1 MINSLYTAATGMWS
15 QQFKMD
21 TVSNNIANVDTAG
34 YKKVKAEFQDLIYSY
49 SKNAGAA
56 TAQNSTTPTGIYV
69 GHGVRLAATT
79 KIFTQGN
86 IENTGNALDLAISGD
101 GFFQIQLQD
110 GRIAYTRDG
119 QFKIDNQ
126 GRVVTANGLMLAPAI
141 NVPQNAVSLTIS
153 PDGIVS
159 AELAD
164 GTIQELGNITLTRF
178 VNPAGLKSIGDNLYV
193 ATNASGDPI
202 EGTPGQDGFGTI
214 MQGYVEKSNVDVV
227 KEMVDM
233 ITAMRAYEF
242 NSRSIMTADQM
253 LQTASNL
260 RR

>member
-1 MINSLYTAATGMWS
+1 MINSLYTAATGMWA

-79 KIFTQGN
+79 RLFTQGN

-101 GFFQIQLQD
+101 GFFRIQLQD

-119 QFKIDNQ
+119 QFKVDNQ
-126 GRVVTANGLMLAPAI
+126 GRVVTANGLLLDPAI
-141 NVPQNAVSLTIS
+141 TVPQNAVSLTIS

-164 GTIQELGNITLTRF
+164 GTIQQLGNITITRF
-178 VNPAGLKSIGDNLYV
+178 VNPAGLKSIGDNLYIQT
-193 ATNASGDPI
+193 AASGEPI

-214 MQGYVEKSNVDVV
+214 LQGYVEKSNVDVV

>member
-1 MINSLYTAATGMWS
+1 MINSLYTAATGMWA

-79 KIFTQGN
+79 KLFTQGN

-119 QFKIDNQ
+119 QFKIDSE
-126 GRVVTANGLMLAPAI
+126 GRIVTANGLLLSPALV
-141 NVPQNAVSLTIS
+141 VPQNAVSLTVS

-159 AELAD
+159 VELPD
-164 GTIQELGNITLTRF
+164 GTIQQLGTITLTRF

-193 ATNASGDPI
+193 ATAASGEPI
-202 EGTPGQDGFGTI
+202 EGTAGQDGFGTI

>member
-1 MINSLYTAATGMWS
+1 MINSLYTAATGMWA

-79 KIFTQGN
+79 RLFTQGN

-119 QFKIDNQ
+119 QFKIDSQ
-126 GRVVTANGLMLAPAI
+126 GRIVTANGLLLSPAI
-141 NVPQNAVSLTIS
+141 VVPQNAVSLTVS

-159 AELAD
+159 VELPD
-164 GTIQELGNITLTRF
+164 GTIEQLGTITLTRF

-193 ATNASGDPI
+193 ATAASGEPI
-202 EGTPGQDGFGTI
+202 EGTAGQDGFGTI

>member
-79 KIFTQGN
+79 RLFTQGN

-119 QFKIDNQ
+119 QFKIDSQ
-126 GRVVTANGLMLAPAI
+126 GRIVTANGLLLSPAI
-141 NVPQNAVSLTIS
+141 VVPQNAVSLTVS

-159 AELAD
+159 VELPD
-164 GTIQELGNITLTRF
+164 GTIQQLGTITLTRF

-193 ATNASGDPI
+193 ATAASGEPI
-202 EGTPGQDGFGTI
+202 EGTAGQDGFGTI

>member
-1 MINSLYTAATGMWS
+1 MINSLYTAATGMWT

-34 YKKVKAEFQDLIYSY
+34 YKKIKAEFQDLIYNY
-49 SKNAGAA
+49 SKNTGAA

-69 GHGVRLAATT
+69 GHGVKLAATT

-86 IENTGNALDLAISGD
+86 LENTGNALDLAITGD

-119 QFKIDNQ
+119 QFKLDSQ
-126 GRVVTANGLMLAPAI
+126 GRVVTANGLLLSPAI
-141 NVPQNAVSLTIS
+141 VVPQNAVSLTVS

-159 AELAD
+159 VELAD
-164 GTIQELGNITLTRF
+164 GTIQQLGTITLVRF
-178 VNPAGLKSIGDNLYV
+178 VNPAGLKSIGDNLYLQ
-193 ATNASGDPI
+193 TNASGEPI
-202 EGTPGQDGFGTI
+202 EGVGGQDGFGTI

-242 NSRSIMTADQM
+242 NSRSIITADQM

>member
-1 MINSLYTAATGMWS
+1 MINSLYTAATGMWA

-34 YKKVKAEFQDLIYSY
+34 YKKVKSEFQDLIYSY

-86 IENTGNALDLAISGD
+86 VENTGNALDLAISGD

-119 QFKIDNQ
+119 QFKLDSQ
-126 GRVVTANGLMLAPAI
+126 GRVVTANGLLLSPAI
-141 NVPQNAVSLTIS
+141 TVPPNAVSLTVS

-159 AELAD
+159 VELAD
-164 GTIQELGNITLTRF
+164 GTIQELGNITLVRF
-178 VNPAGLKSIGDNLYV
+178 VNPAGLKSMGDNLYL
-193 ATNASGDPI
+193 ATNASGEPI
-202 EGTPGQDGFGTI
+202 EGVGGQDGFGTI
-214 MQGYVEKSNVDVV
+214 LQGYVEKSNVDVV

>member
-34 YKKVKAEFQDLIYSY
+34 YKKVKSEFQDLIYTY

-56 TAQNSTTPTGIYV
+56 TAQNSTTPTGIYT

-79 KIFTQGN
+79 RIFTQGN
-86 IENTGNALDLAISGD
+86 MEQTGNALDLAITGD

-119 QFKIDNQ
+119 QFKIDSQ
-126 GRVVTANGLMLAPAI
+126 GQVVTGNGLLLSPALV
-141 NVPQNAVSLTIS
+141 VPQNATAITVS
-153 PDGIVS
+153 PDGIVNV
-159 AELAD
+159 ELSD
-164 GTIQELGNITLTRF
+164 GTVQQLGTITLVRF
-178 VNPAGLKSIGDNLYV
+178 VNPAGLKSIGDNLFIQ
-193 ATNASGDPI
+193 TPASGDPI
-202 EGTPGQDGFGTI
+202 EGIPNQDGFGAV

-233 ITAMRAYEF
+233 ISAMRAYEF

-253 LQTASNL
+253 LQTVSAL

>member
-1 MINSLYTAATGMWS
+1 MINSLYTAATGMWA

-79 KIFTQGN
+79 KLFTQGN

-119 QFKIDNQ
+119 QFKIDSE
-126 GRVVTANGLMLAPAI
+126 GRIVTANGLLLSPALV
-141 NVPQNAVSLTIS
+141 VPQNAVSLTVS

-159 AELAD
+159 VELPD
-164 GTIQELGNITLTRF
+164 GTIQQLGAITLTRF

-193 ATNASGDPI
+193 ATAASGEPI
-202 EGTPGQDGFGTI
+202 EGTAGQDGFGTI

-233 ITAMRAYEF
+233 ISAMRAYEF

>member
-1 MINSLYTAATGMWS
+1 MMNSLYTAATGMWA

-21 TVSNNIANVDTAG
+21 TVSNNIANVDSAG
-34 YKKVKAEFQDLIYSY
+34 YKKVKAEFQDLVYSY

-79 KIFTQGN
+79 RIFTQGT
-86 IENTGNALDLAISGD
+86 IENTGNALDLAITGD

-119 QFKIDNQ
+119 QFKLDNQ
-126 GRVVTANGLMLAPAI
+126 GRVVTANGLPL
-141 NVPQNAVSLTIS
+141 VPQITVPPDSVSLTIS

-159 AELAD
+159 VEMAD
-164 GTIQELGNITLTRF
+164 GTIQELARITLVRF
-178 VNPAGLKSIGDNLYV
+178 VNPAGLKAIGDNLFV
-193 ATNASGDPI
+193 ATPASGEAI

-214 MQGYVEKSNVDVV
+214 LQGAVEKSNVDVV

-253 LQTASNL
+253 LQTAANL

>member
-1 MINSLYTAATGMWS
+1 MINSLYTAATGMWA

-79 KIFTQGN
+79 RLFTQGN

-119 QFKIDNQ
+119 QFKIDSQ
-126 GRVVTANGLMLAPAI
+126 GRIVTANGLLLSPAI
-141 NVPQNAVSLTIS
+141 VVPQNVVSLTVS

-159 AELAD
+159 VELPD
-164 GTIQELGNITLTRF
+164 GTIQQLGTITLTRF

-193 ATNASGDPI
+193 ATAASGEPI
-202 EGTPGQDGFGTI
+202 EGIAGQDGFGTI

-227 KEMVDM
+227 REMVDM

>member
-1 MINSLYTAATGMWS
+1 MINSLYSAATGMWA

-34 YKKVKAEFQDLIYSY
+34 FKKVKAEFQDLIYSY

-119 QFKIDNQ
+119 QFKVDNQ
-126 GRVVTANGLMLAPAI
+126 GRVVTANGLLLSPAI
-141 NVPQNAVSLTIS
+141 NIPQNAVSLTIS

-164 GTIQELGNITLTRF
+164 GTIQQLGNITLVRF
-178 VNPAGLKSIGDNLYV
+178 VNPAGLKSIGDNLYI
-193 ATNASGDPI
+193 ATTASGEPI

>member
-1 MINSLYTAATGMWS
+1 MINSLYTAATGMWA

-34 YKKVKAEFQDLIYSY
+34 YKKVKSEFQDLIYSY

-86 IENTGNALDLAISGD
+86 VENTGNALDLAISGD

-119 QFKIDNQ
+119 QFKLDSQ
-126 GRVVTANGLMLAPAI
+126 GRVVTANGLLLSPAI
-141 NVPQNAVSLTIS
+141 TVPPNAVSLTVS

-159 AELAD
+159 VELAD
-164 GTIQELGNITLTRF
+164 GTIQELGNITLVRF
-178 VNPAGLKSIGDNLYV
+178 VNPAGLKSIGDNLYL

-202 EGTPGQDGFGTI
+202 EGIGGQDGFGTI
-214 MQGYVEKSNVDVV
+214 LQGYVEKSNVDVV

>member
-1 MINSLYTAATGMWS
+1 MINSLYTAATGMWA

-34 YKKVKAEFQDLIYSY
+34 YKKVKSEFQDLIYSY

-86 IENTGNALDLAISGD
+86 VENTGNALDLAISGD

-119 QFKIDNQ
+119 QFKLDSQ
-126 GRVVTANGLMLAPAI
+126 GRAVTANGLLLSPAI
-141 NVPQNAVSLTIS
+141 TVPPNAVSLTVS

-159 AELAD
+159 VELAD
-164 GTIQELGNITLTRF
+164 GTIQELGNITLVRF
-178 VNPAGLKSIGDNLYV
+178 VNPAGLKSIGDNLYL

-202 EGTPGQDGFGTI
+202 EGIGGQDGFGTI
-214 MQGYVEKSNVDVV
+214 LQGYVEKSNVDVV

>member
-1 MINSLYTAATGMWS
+1 MWA

-79 KIFTQGN
+79 KLFTQGN

-119 QFKIDNQ
+119 QFKIDSE
-126 GRVVTANGLMLAPAI
+126 GRIVTANGLLLSPALV
-141 NVPQNAVSLTIS
+141 VPQNAVSLTVS

-159 AELAD
+159 VELPD
-164 GTIQELGNITLTRF
+164 GTIQQLGTITLTRF

-193 ATNASGDPI
+193 ATAASGEPI
-202 EGTPGQDGFGTI
+202 EGTAGQDGFGTI

-233 ITAMRAYEF
+233 ISAMRAYEF

>member
-101 GFFQIQLQD
+101 GFFRIQLQD

-126 GRVVTANGLMLAPAI
+126 GRIVTANGLLLDPGI
-141 NVPQNAVSLTIS
+141 TIQPNTVSLTVS

-159 AELAD
+159 VELAD
-164 GTIQELGNITLTRF
+164 GTIQEVANITLTRF
-178 VNPAGLKSIGDNLYV
+178 VNPAGLKAIGDNLYV

-202 EGTPGQDGFGTI
+202 DGTPGQDGFGTI

>member
-1 MINSLYTAATGMWS
+1 MINSLYTAATGMWA

-34 YKKVKAEFQDLIYSY
+34 YKKVKPEFQDLIYSY

-56 TAQNSTTPTGIYV
+56 TAQNSITPTGIYV
-69 GHGVRLAATT
+69 GHGTKLSATT
-79 KIFTQGN
+79 RIFTEGN
-86 IENTGNALDLAISGD
+86 TENTGNALDLAISGD
-101 GFFQIQLQD
+101 GFSNPTQD
-110 GRIAYTRDG
+110 GSAYTRDG

-126 GRVVTANGLMLAPAI
+126 GQIVTANGLLLSPALV
-141 NVPQNAVSLTIS
+141 VPQNASSMTIS

-159 AELAD
+159 VELAD
-164 GTIQELGNITLTRF
+164 GTTQQLGTITLTRF
-178 VNPAGLKSIGDNLYV
+178 VNPAGLKSMGDNLYL

-202 EGTPGQDGFGTI
+202 ERCWWARRLALFSRDMWKNLTW
-214 MQGYVEKSNVDVV
+214 MSSK
-227 KEMVDM
+227 MVDM
-233 ITAMRAYEF
+233 ISAMRAYEF

-253 LQTASNL
+253 LQTASSL

>member
-1 MINSLYTAATGMWS
+1 MINSLYTAATGMWA

-34 YKKVKAEFQDLIYSY
+34 FKKVKAEFQDLIYSY

-79 KIFTQGN
+79 RLFTQGN

-101 GFFQIQLQD
+101 GFFRIQLQD

-126 GRVVTANGLMLAPAI
+126 GRVVTANGLLLDPAI
-141 NVPQNAVSLTIS
+141 TVPQNAVSLTIS

-164 GTIQELGNITLTRF
+164 GTIQQLGNITITRF
-178 VNPAGLKSIGDNLYV
+178 VNPAGLKSIGDNLYIQT
-193 ATNASGDPI
+193 AASGEPI

-214 MQGYVEKSNVDVV
+214 LQGYVEKSNVDVV

>member
-126 GRVVTANGLMLAPAI
+126 GRVVTANGLLLSPAI

>member
-1 MINSLYTAATGMWS
+1 MINSLYTAATGMWA

-34 YKKVKAEFQDLIYSY
+34 YKKVKSEFQDLIYSY

-86 IENTGNALDLAISGD
+86 VENTGNALDLAISGD

-119 QFKIDNQ
+119 QFKLDSQ
-126 GRVVTANGLMLAPAI
+126 GRVVTANGLLLSPAI
-141 NVPQNAVSLTIS
+141 TIPPNAVSLTVS

-159 AELAD
+159 VELAD
-164 GTIQELGNITLTRF
+164 GTIQELGNITLVRF
-178 VNPAGLKSIGDNLYV
+178 VNPAGLKSIGDNLYL
-193 ATNASGDPI
+193 ATNASGEPI
-202 EGTPGQDGFGTI
+202 EGVGGQDGFGTI
-214 MQGYVEKSNVDVV
+214 LQGYVEKSNVDVV

>member
-1 MINSLYTAATGMWS
+1 MINSLYTAATGMWA

-79 KIFTQGN
+79 KLFTQGN

-119 QFKIDNQ
+119 QFKIDSQ
-126 GRVVTANGLMLAPAI
+126 GRIVTANGLLLSPAI
-141 NVPQNAVSLTIS
+141 VVPQNAVSLTVS

-159 AELAD
+159 VELPD
-164 GTIQELGNITLTRF
+164 GTIQQLGTITLTRF

-193 ATNASGDPI
+193 ATAASGEPI
-202 EGTPGQDGFGTI
+202 EGTAGQDGFGTI